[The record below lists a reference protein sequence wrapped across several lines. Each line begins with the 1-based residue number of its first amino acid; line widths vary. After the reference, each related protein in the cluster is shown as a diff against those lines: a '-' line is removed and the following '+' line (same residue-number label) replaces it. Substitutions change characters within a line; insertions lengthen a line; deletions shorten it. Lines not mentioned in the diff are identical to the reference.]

1 MGADNRMD
9 RAEVEAEQRSLAADV
24 AAGAR
29 PASLVLRG
37 GRVVDV
43 YGRRIAA
50 GDVAL
55 AGERIAA
62 VGDVANTIGE
72 GTEVLDCDGLFVLP
86 GFVEPHLHVGSS
98 QLTVERLAEVLVPRG
113 TIAYSTCFYE
123 PAVIAGAE
131 AVQELLD
138 RSAGTG
144 LDVLLS
150 PFAAALGQGPLG
162 ASRFTVDD
170 LLALLRDDR
179 CVELREWGYLM
190 SQVPGARELY
200 VEALRHGLTIAGH
213 LEGLRGPLLQAS
225 VALGCCSDHETATA
239 DEAVEKARAGIV
251 VQIREGSGA
260 RDLRALVPAITE
272 HGADPACFAFSTDEQ
287 ELASLVE
294 DGHLDHKMRL
304 AVREGLAPLDAVRMA
319 TLGAARSMGVER
331 DYGAVAPGRIASLA
345 LVDDL
350 AGFGVRRVVARGRLA
365 AEDGQY
371 VLERSNA
378 AYPEAWSDTIRLAR
392 PLAAEDFAVEAGSGP
407 IRVISVRPGSLLTEE
422 LSERV
427 DLADGGRLTPSGP
440 EGAGPAEDS
449 ALATAGGPE
458 RVGPAGTGAL
468 AKIAVADRHEA
479 SGRVGVALIRGLDI
493 ARGAFASTINP
504 GMANLMVV
512 GVDEADMALA
522 ANRVA
527 ELGGGIVVARDGEV
541 RAEVALPIF
550 GLLSHEPLERTT
562 AACLAVDRALRD
574 ELGCPHAG
582 ILTTAGFVCLAS
594 AIPSLK
600 VCDRGL
606 VRVERGRPPE
616 VVALAV

>member
-9 RAEVEAEQRSLAADV
+9 RAEAEAEQRSHAADV

-37 GRVVDV
+37 GRIVDV

-62 VGDVANTIGE
+62 VGDVAHAIGE

-123 PAVIAGAE
+123 PAVIGGAE
-131 AVQELLD
+131 AVHALLD
-138 RSAGTG
+138 RSTGTG

-170 LLALLRDDR
+170 LLALLRDER

-190 SQVPGARELY
+190 AQVPGARELY

-239 DEAVEKARAGIV
+239 DEAVEKTRAGVI

-260 RDLRALVPAITE
+260 RDLEALVPAITE
-272 HGADPACFAFSTDEQ
+272 HGADPAMFAFSTDEQ

-294 DGHLDHKMRL
+294 EGHLDHKLRM

-350 AGFGVRRVVARGRLA
+350 AGFRVRRVVARGRLA
-365 AEDGQY
+365 AEDGEY
-371 VLERSNA
+371 LLERSNA

-392 PLAAEDFAVEAGSGP
+392 PLTAEDFAVAAGGGP
-407 IRVISVRPGSLLTEE
+407 VRVIGVRPGSLLTEE
-422 LSERV
+422 LEERV
-427 DLADGGRLTPSGP
+427 TPTS
-440 EGAGPAEDS
+440 S
-449 ALATAGGPE
+449 
-458 RVGPAGTGAL
+458 L
-468 AKIAVADRHEA
+468 AKIAIADRHEA
-479 SGRVGVALIRGLDI
+479 SGRIGVALIRGLDV

-512 GVDEADMALA
+512 GVEEADMALA

-550 GLLSHEPLERTT
+550 GLLSHEPLQSTS

-574 ELGCPHAG
+574 ELGCPHPG

-600 VCDRGL
+600 VCDHGL